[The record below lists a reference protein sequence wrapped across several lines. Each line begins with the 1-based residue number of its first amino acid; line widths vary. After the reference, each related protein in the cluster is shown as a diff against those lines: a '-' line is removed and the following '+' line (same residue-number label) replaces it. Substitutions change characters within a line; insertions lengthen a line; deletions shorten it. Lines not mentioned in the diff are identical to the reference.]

1 MTTTPIQ
8 NQTALSHPQ
17 FQVPP
22 AGRYA
27 WSGEPPEERR
37 IKNPRNLADYLT
49 ANRTS
54 LAQAAA
60 GNVDPAKVIR
70 LCARIVEDPRN
81 SGLLHCTPRSFAVAL
96 IECLSLGIYPDMGR
110 GYFVPSGDRV
120 VFVLG
125 YRGMIELAAKAGIF
139 VRAYNVFKGDKF
151 KWVAG
156 TDERIIHLPNIEIRR
171 VEETYLCSY
180 CVSVVDGRRTFDV
193 MLKNEVDAVR
203 DRAADFNRV
212 WASDYLEMARKTVV
226 RRAAKFWPLRFESG
240 AVRPFD
246 EPERAVADEG

>member
-1 MTTTPIQ
+1 MTTTRFKTKP
-8 NQTALSHPQ
+8 LSHPQ

-22 AGRYA
+22 AGRIPGRA
-27 WSGEPPEERR
+27 NPEKRR
-37 IKNPRNLADYLT
+37 IKNPRNLADYPT
-49 ANRTS
+49 ANRAS

-139 VRAYNVFKGDKF
+139 VRAYNVFKGQIQ
-151 KWVAG
+151 V
-156 TDERIIHLPNIEIRR
+156 
-171 VEETYLCSY
+171 
-180 CVSVVDGRRTFDV
+180 GRRDRRADHPSAEHR
-193 MLKNEVDAVR
+193 NSPCRR
-203 DRAADFNRV
+203 DLPLLLLRFGR
-212 WASDYLEMARKTVV
+212 
-226 RRAAKFWPLRFESG
+226 RRAAHLRRDAQKRDRRGAGSG
-240 AVRPFD
+240 GRL
-246 EPERAVADEG
+246 